1 MKIRG
6 PAVVQGCLF
15 CDKSLSCR
23 QYLPLVLGMLVLGT
37 PVYLPQVLAVFVTGI
52 TLKLVQRKHKDIL
65 FEKNRRQNTFSV
77 TASSR
82 LFMPCQHYSRYFNDI
97 GNIDAKVIIN
107 QITNKEHW
115 N

>member
-1 MKIRG
+1 MKIRD

-23 QYLPLVLGMLVLGT
+23 QYLPLVLGMLVFGT
-37 PVYLPQVLAVFVTGI
+37 RYACLWYSVYLPQVLAVFVTGI
-52 TLKLVQRKHKDIL
+52 ALKLVQRKHKDIL

-97 GNIDAKVIIN
+97 GKSM
-107 QITNKEHW
+107 QK
-115 N
+115 